1 MSARPD
7 LPDFDAWWDY
17 DQPAESE
24 RRFRELLP
32 QAEASGDHGYSAELL
47 TQIARA
53 AGLQREFA
61 AAHAMLDAAAALI
74 GGVAGRP
81 QIRYLLERGRAFNS
95 AGQPEQAQPLF
106 MQAWELAR
114 AQREDFYAVDAAH
127 MLAIVEPPAQKL
139 AWERRALELAEA
151 SDQPRARGWL
161 GSLYNNMGWSYH
173 ALGEHAQALDCFER
187 ALAARQAAGA
197 AGPIRIARWCVG
209 RGLRALGR
217 HAEALA
223 VQQALAAELSGAGQ
237 SDGFIDEELGECLLA
252 LGQPEQARPYFARAH
267 AELARDPW
275 LAEHEP
281 ARIERLRALGAAVEP
296 PRRQRRQ
303 DI

>member
-1 MSARPD
+1 MSAWADRPD
-7 LPDFDAWWDY
+7 VDAWWDY

-32 QAEASGDHGYSAELL
+32 QAEASGDPGYHAELL

-53 AGLQREFA
+53 EGLQRKFTS
-61 AAHAMLDAAAALI
+61 AHATLDAAAELI
-74 GGVAGRP
+74 GGAGGRP
-81 QIRYLLERGRAFNS
+81 RVRYLLERGRAFNS
-95 AGQPEQAQPLF
+95 AGSPGQARPLF
-106 MQAWELAR
+106 LEAWDLAR
-114 AQREDFYAVDAAH
+114 ALHEDFYAVDAAH
-127 MLAIVEPPAQKL
+127 MLGIVEPPAQKL

-173 ALGEHAQALDCFER
+173 ALGQHAQALDCFER
-187 ALAARQAAGA
+187 ALAAREAAGA
-197 AGPIRIARWCVG
+197 IGPIRIARWCVG

-223 VQQALAAELSGAGQ
+223 LQRALAAELT
-237 SDGFIDEELGECLLA
+237 SDAQADGYVEEELGECLLA
-252 LGQPEQARPYFARAH
+252 LGQAEQARPHFAGAY
-267 AELARDPW
+267 AELSQDAW

-281 ARIERLRALGAAVEP
+281 ARLERLRQLGAAT
-296 PRRQRRQ
+296 
-303 DI
+303 

>member
-7 LPDFDAWWDY
+7 LPDFDARWDY

-32 QAEASGDHGYSAELL
+32 QAEASGNRGYHAELL

-53 AGLQREFA
+53 EGLQRAFA
-61 AAHAMLDAAAALI
+61 ASHATLDTAAELI
-74 GGVAGRP
+74 GSVAGRP

-95 AGQPEQAQPLF
+95 AGQPDQARALF

-114 AQREDFYAVDAAH
+114 AQHEDFYAVDAAH

-161 GSLYNNMGWSYH
+161 GSLYNNMGWSHH
-173 ALGEHAQALDCFER
+173 ALGEHTQALDYFER
-187 ALAARQAAGA
+187 ALAAREAAGA
-197 AGPIRIARWCVG
+197 VGPIRIARWCVG

-217 HAEALA
+217 HADALA
-223 VQQALAAELSGAGQ
+223 LQQALAAELAGAGQ
-237 SDGFIDEELGECLLA
+237 SDGYVDEELGECLLA
-252 LGQPEQARPYFARAH
+252 LGQPEQARPHFARAH
-267 AELARDPW
+267 AELARDAW

-281 ARIERLRALGAAVEP
+281 ARIERLRELGRVT
-296 PRRQRRQ
+296 
-303 DI
+303 